1 MSDGFPIKVGNDKEG
16 KGMRVII
23 FTGSQL
29 GGWDDTKKKN
39 SLPTSRSPR
48 DLAMTN
54 KKEG

>member
-1 MSDGFPIKVGNDKEG
+1 MSDGFPIKIGNDKEG
-16 KGMRVII
+16 KGMGVII